1 MRSVFLLRHSDS
13 PLQLSKAE
21 LLADM
26 EWELAGHAQRW
37 REARER
43 IPLLQPDVLV
53 TDLRV
58 LDGAVPRLIQQLR
71 GRRIRT
77 LVLVPGADEPL
88 LIDALL
94 AGARG
99 YHVEGPKGGG
109 LLNALEDLMEGR
121 MRLSPALARQLLE
134 RLGAPRLTPSVACLR
149 SLALDPKPATG
160 SGVISQAQQALLSLL
175 AHGWLAVEIARA
187 WWLEVAEVERR
198 TAQVLRL
205 AQRCTADWAARE
217 LLDAA

>member
-13 PLQLSKAE
+13 PLQRSKAE
-21 LLADM
+21 LLQDM
-26 EWELAGHAQRW
+26 QWELAGHAQRW

-53 TDLRV
+53 SDLRV

-71 GRRIRT
+71 GQRILT

-94 AGARG
+94 AGARS
-99 YHVEGPKGGG
+99 YQVEGAKGGG
-109 LLNALEDLMEGR
+109 LLGALEALVDGR

-134 RLGAPRLTPSVACLR
+134 RLDAPRLAPSLAGLR
-149 SLALDPKPATG
+149 SLALDPRPAPG
-160 SGVISQAQQALLSLL
+160 AGCISQAQQALLSLI
-175 AHGWLAVEIARA
+175 AHGWLATEIARA
-187 WWLEVAEVERR
+187 WWLDVAEVERR

-205 AQRCTADWAARE
+205 AQRHTANWDARE